1 MRMFQFNKLT
11 NEEKKDY
18 RELLSEARQ
27 AIDEVEALVVDVD
40 DADAYCV
47 TEMFRGH
54 MSGIITRMESIT
66 ERSAVQWELTY

>member
-40 DADAYCV
+40 EADAYVV
-47 TEMFRGH
+47 TEMFRDH
-54 MSGIITRMESIT
+54 MSCIITRMESIT
-66 ERSAVQWELTY
+66 ERSAVQWELTD